1 MALQVTCIL
10 LIAGA
15 YFVWAFVWKWQV
27 EKRLLAL
34 SPGHANE
41 QNVEPN
47 VPLNSKVLELVTA
60 ALDPVKQISMPCLW
74 HPWA

>member
-1 MALQVTCIL
+1 M
-10 LIAGA
+10 
-15 YFVWAFVWKWQV
+15 

-34 SPGHANE
+34 SPEHANE

-47 VPLNSKVLELVTA
+47 VPLNAKVLELVTA

>member
-1 MALQVTCIL
+1 MVADFLCEL
-10 LIAGA
+10 
-15 YFVWAFVWKWQV
+15 QV

-34 SPGHANE
+34 SPEYANE
-41 QNVEPN
+41 QQGGDAGL
-47 VPLNSKVLELVTA
+47 VPLNSKVLELMQA